1 MIVASRYAKSLMD
14 LASESRK
21 LDEVRNDM
29 KLVQQVCQENREF
42 NLFLNSPVIK
52 TDKKIEVLN
61 SVFKGKVSTLTMSF
75 LVLAAKKHRES
86 FVPAIAKAFDEQY
99 KRDKNILSA
108 VITSASGLDD
118 KTRQKVLDL
127 VKSQL
132 KGEVELVE
140 KVDPKTIGGFIL
152 RIGDKQ
158 VDRSVA
164 RQLNNLKKEMTKQ
177 NLN

>member
-1 MIVASRYAKSLMD
+1 MIVAGRYAKSLMD
-14 LASESRK
+14 LATEKHK
-21 LDEVRNDM
+21 LDDVRKDM
-29 KLVQQVCQENREF
+29 KLVQQVCNENREF
-42 NLFLNSPVIK
+42 GLFLDSPVIK
-52 TDKKIEVLN
+52 TDKKVEVIN
-61 SVFKGKVSTLTMSF
+61 SIFKGKVSDLTLSF
-75 LVLAAKKHRES
+75 LVLAVKKHRES
-86 FVPAIAKAFDEQY
+86 FVPEIAKAFDEQY
-99 KRDKNILSA
+99 KLNRNILSA

-158 VDRSVA
+158 VDR
-164 RQLNNLKKEMTKQ
+164 
-177 NLN
+177 

>member
-14 LASESRK
+14 LASENHK

-29 KLVQQVCQENREF
+29 KLVQQVCDENREF
-42 NLFLNSPVIK
+42 GLFLNSPVIK
-52 TDKKIEVLN
+52 TDKKIEVIN
-61 SVFKGKVSTLTMSF
+61 SIFKGKVSALTLSF
-75 LVLAAKKHRES
+75 LILSVKKHRES
-86 FVPAIAKAFDEQY
+86 FVPGIAKSFDEQY

-108 VITSASGLDD
+108 VITSAAGLDD

-140 KVDPKTIGGFIL
+140 KVDPNTIGGFIL